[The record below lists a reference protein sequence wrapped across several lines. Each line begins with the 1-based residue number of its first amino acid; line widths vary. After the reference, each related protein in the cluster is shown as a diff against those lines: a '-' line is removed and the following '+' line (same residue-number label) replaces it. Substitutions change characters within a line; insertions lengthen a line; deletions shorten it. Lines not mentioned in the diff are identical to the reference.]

1 MEERK
6 KKIREV
12 LCAKAKEYATD
23 ENRFHNFDEAARLLN
38 CTPKAALEG
47 MLVKHWV
54 SVMDLIDATPP
65 VAEALINE
73 KVGDAIN
80 YVILKE
86 GLRLRYVD
94 TFEDVVEDYIVFVQP
109 YIGGRGFTRG
119 DMEQLWSAGLSSR
132 TIISYLA
139 TLEQI
144 LYRRNEK
151 QPEYRPYTAS
161 ELFDL
166 YVSQKQLLL
175 KGEVRATR
183 YKIINSFCTAHPGEP
198 LVYIQNIPYSPKG
211 LLKYFVRSDGSPCGV
226 KVVNNGH

>member
-1 MEERK
+1 M
-6 KKIREV
+6 
-12 LCAKAKEYATD
+12 CAKAKEYATD

-132 TIISYLA
+132 TVISYLA

-151 QPEYRPYTAS
+151 RPEYRPYTAS
-161 ELFDL
+161 ELFDFFTT
-166 YVSQKQLLL
+166 Q
-175 KGEVRATR
+175 ERIHHRATTPTLCR
-183 YKIINSFCTAHPGEP
+183 MSNFQMNPEEKSVVFIQG
-198 LVYIQNIPYSPKG
+198 VYYSPEE
-211 LLKYFVRSDGSPCGV
+211 LLRNFIREDGSPCGV
-226 KVVNNGH
+226 KVVNDGY